1 MEQNFN
7 PTSNPLE
14 SFLLSNGQ
22 QVPPSLYP
30 GTSSFL
36 VTPYFAPVATHY
48 GSNWFIPQTSLA
60 ICQQPAPLSGLP
72 MLDTMLGM
80 QQLLGVSHLASSP
93 NLFCPRFYT
102 PLHVISLPQQA
113 PLLALLSQ
121 VNTGPLVPSVDLN
134 SQNSEEDPRPT
145 EEVSLQNHA
154 AAGSYNPPSNRSA
167 FFPFDQGS
175 GLPHKRPA
183 SSQNNSHEPVDHMVK
198 VEGSPLSSSYSTSS
212 HRKPAAGESS
222 STPHIS
228 SPCSSPHSNLQKNC
242 NSQAK
247 SGGSWGKAEDGS
259 ISGRHKP
266 WKIALTDAQA
276 QEIFVQRPKI
286 KELYGFGSSQ
296 LGEKYMVNAKTI
308 RDIWNRETW
317 VKATKHLWT
326 SEEIIQ
332 DAEERERKR
341 FKSSST
347 EDEASAS
354 SSKKN

>member
-60 ICQQPAPLSGLP
+60 ICQQPGENVCSPWFFSLTVVRLPAPLSGLP

-183 SSQNNSHEPVDHMVK
+183 SSQSVQVSDCEYPTGVADPMHRRQLPRAGRSYGQGTSFQYLSDSRADASQ
-198 VEGSPLSSSYSTSS
+198 VEGSPLSSSYVSS
-212 HRKPAAGESS
+212 SSLKEVLTFLPLEVYQQPQEARGRRKQLYTAHILSLLFSSFKPAE
-222 STPHIS
+222 
-228 SPCSSPHSNLQKNC
+228 
-242 NSQAK
+242 
-247 SGGSWGKAEDGS
+247 
-259 ISGRHKP
+259 
-266 WKIALTDAQA
+266 
-276 QEIFVQRPKI
+276 
-286 KELYGFGSSQ
+286 EL
-296 LGEKYMVNAKTI
+296 
-308 RDIWNRETW
+308 
-317 VKATKHLWT
+317 
-326 SEEIIQ
+326 
-332 DAEERERKR
+332 
-341 FKSSST
+341 
-347 EDEASAS
+347 
-354 SSKKN
+354 